1 MGGAIDYVKEL
12 EQLHQSLQAQ
22 KRTKKSAGT
31 PPLFQPRPP
40 PPQPLLGFWLHRHQ
54 QLHNAETG
62 SPNME
67 TRSKNDGRYQYLE
80 ELQQG
85 YNQWY
90 FCRKKIQPI
99 VVDPGLY
106 LARRFQIFHATEKRP
121 INVKI
126 GESLFCFI

>member
-22 KRTKKSAGT
+22 KRKKKSAGT
-31 PPLFQPRPP
+31 PPLFQPPP
-40 PPQPLLGFWLHRHQ
+40 PPQPLLGFWLHRHR
-54 QLHNAETG
+54 QLHNAEIG

-67 TRSKNDGRYQYLE
+67 TRSKNNGRYQYLE

-90 FCRKKIQPI
+90 FLQKK
-99 VVDPGLY
+99 DTTNCG
-106 LARRFQIFHATEKRP
+106 
-121 INVKI
+121 
-126 GESLFCFI
+126 